1 MSSTAQG
8 IPAEGISAEGVTAPA
23 GFEAAGVAAGLKST
37 GKPDVA
43 VVVNRGPL
51 KVGAAVFTSNRAKAN
66 PILWSQQA
74 IADGV
79 VEAIVLN
86 SGGANCFT
94 GAFGFQ
100 TTHQTAEKAGQLLG
114 VSAGDVL
121 VCSTGLI
128 GTGDEVF
135 RGKVLAGTEAAIEG
149 LSTEGGPDAAR
160 AIMTTDTVPKTVT
173 FEGDGWTIG
182 AMAKGAGMLAPG
194 LATMLVVITTD
205 AVLDAA
211 EADAHLRAA
220 TCVSF
225 DRLDSDGCMS
235 TNDQVTLLVSG
246 ASDVVPDADEF
257 RSALVEVC
265 TDLAVQLQADA
276 EGASHNIAIRVV
288 GAESEDDA
296 VEVGRSVA
304 RNNLFKAAIFGND
317 PNWGRVLAAI
327 GTTRASFD
335 PYAVDV
341 SFNGVRLCS
350 DGAPDRPREEV
361 DLTPRVTDVLI
372 DLKAGEASA
381 TIFTNDLTHDYVHE
395 NSAYSS

>member
-1 MSSTAQG
+1 MS
-8 IPAEGISAEGVTAPA
+8 VTAPQ
-23 GFEAAGVAAGLKST
+23 GFEAAGVAVGLKST

-66 PILWSQQA
+66 PILWSEQA
-74 IADGV
+74 VKDGI

-94 GAFGFQ
+94 GSFGFQ
-100 TTHQTAEKAGQLLG
+100 TTHQTAEKAAELLG
-114 VSAGDVL
+114 VGAADIL

-135 RGKVLAGTEAAIEG
+135 RAKVLEGTEKAIAG
-149 LSTEGGPDAAR
+149 LDPEGGEQASL
-160 AIMTTDTVPKTVT
+160 AIMTTDSRPKRTVVQ
-173 FEGDGWTIG
+173 GDGWSIG
-182 AMAKGAGMLAPG
+182 GMAKGAGMLAPG

-205 AVLDAA
+205 AVLDSAQ
-211 EADAHLRAA
+211 ADAHLRAA
-220 TCVSF
+220 TNVSF

-235 TNDQVTLLVSG
+235 TNDQVTLMVSG
-246 ASDVVPDADEF
+246 ASGITPDPDAF
-257 RSALVEVC
+257 ATALREVC
-265 TDLAVQLQADA
+265 TNLATQLQGDA
-276 EGASHNIAIRVV
+276 EGASHDITIEVT
-288 GAESEDDA
+288 GAASEADA

-327 GTTRASFD
+327 GTTDAEFD
-335 PYAVDV
+335 PYNVDV
-341 SFNGVRLCS
+341 SMNGVRVCAE
-350 DGAPDRPREEV
+350 GGPDRPREEV
-361 DLTPRVTDVLI
+361 DLTPRATHVGI
-372 DLKAGEASA
+372 DLKVGDAHA
-381 TIFTNDLTHDYVHE
+381 TIWTNDLTHDYVHE

>member
-1 MSSTAQG
+1 MS
-8 IPAEGISAEGVTAPA
+8 VTAPQ
-23 GFEAAGVAAGLKST
+23 GFEAAGVAVGLKST

-43 VVVNRGPL
+43 VVVNRGPR

-66 PILWSQQA
+66 PVLWSQQV
-74 IADGV
+74 IADRT

-100 TTHQTAEKAGQLLG
+100 TSHLTAEKAAELLE
-114 VSAGDVL
+114 VSAGDIL

-135 RGKVLAGTEAAIEG
+135 RGKVLDGVEQGIASLSADGGQLAAE
-149 LSTEGGPDAAR
+149 
-160 AIMTTDTVPKTVT
+160 AIMTTDTVSKTAVVT
-173 FEGDGWTIG
+173 RDGWTIG

-205 AVLDAA
+205 ADLEAS
-211 EADAHLRAA
+211 EADAALRRA
-220 TCVSF
+220 TNVSF

-246 ASDVVPDADEF
+246 ASGIRPDLDDFDA
-257 RSALVEVC
+257 ALAELCVE
-265 TDLAVQLQADA
+265 LAQKLQGDA
-276 EGASHNIAIRVV
+276 EGASHDITIEVV
-288 GAESEDDA
+288 NAVTETDA

-327 GTTRASFD
+327 GTTCAEFD

-341 SFNGVRLCS
+341 TMNGIRVCS
-350 DGAPDRPREEV
+350 NGGPDRPREEV
-361 DLTPRVTDVLI
+361 DLTPRATHLLI
-372 DLKAGEASA
+372 DLKAGDATA
-381 TIFTNDLTHDYVHE
+381 TILTNDLTHDYVHE
-395 NSAYSS
+395 NSAYAS

>member
-1 MSSTAQG
+1 MS
-8 IPAEGISAEGVTAPA
+8 VTAPQ

-66 PILWSQQA
+66 PIMWSQQA

-94 GAFGFQ
+94 GSFGFQ
-100 TTHQTAEKAGQLLG
+100 TTHQTAEKAGELLD
-114 VSAGDVL
+114 VSSGDVL

-135 RGKVLAGTEAAIEG
+135 RAKVLEGTTAAIG
-149 LSTEGGPDAAR
+149 SLSAEGGEDASL
-160 AIMTTDTVPKTVT
+160 AIMTTDSRPKRAVVSR
-173 FEGDGWTIG
+173 GGWTIG
-182 AMAKGAGMLAPG
+182 GMAKGAGMLAPG

-211 EADAHLRAA
+211 QADAALRSA
-220 TCVSF
+220 TRTSF

-235 TNDQVTLLVSG
+235 TNDQVTLMVSG
-246 ASDVVPDADEF
+246 ASGVAPDAAEF
-257 RSALVEVC
+257 AAALAELC
-265 TDLAVQLQADA
+265 ADLAEQLQGDA
-276 EGASHNIAIRVV
+276 EGASHDIAIEVV
-288 GAESEDDA
+288 GAASEEDA
-296 VEVGRSVA
+296 VVVGRSVA

-327 GTTRASFD
+327 GTTDAAFD
-335 PYAVDV
+335 PYDVDV
-341 SFNGVRLCS
+341 SFNGVRVCTA
-350 DGAPDRPREEV
+350 GGPDRPREEV
-361 DLTPRVTDVLI
+361 DLTPRATRILI
-372 DLKAGEASA
+372 DLKSGDATA
-381 TIFTNDLTHDYVHE
+381 TILTNDLTHDYVHE

>member
-1 MSSTAQG
+1 VS
-8 IPAEGISAEGVTAPA
+8 VTAPQ

-66 PILWSQQA
+66 PIMWSQQA

-94 GAFGFQ
+94 GSFGFQ
-100 TTHQTAEKAGQLLG
+100 TTHQTAEKAGELLD
-114 VSAGDVL
+114 VSSGDVL

-135 RGKVLAGTEAAIEG
+135 RAKVLAGTTAAIG
-149 LSTEGGPDAAR
+149 SLSAEGGEDASL
-160 AIMTTDTVPKTVT
+160 AIMTTDSRPKRAVVSR
-173 FEGDGWTIG
+173 GGWTIG
-182 AMAKGAGMLAPG
+182 GMAKGAGMLAPG

-211 EADAHLRAA
+211 QADAALRSA
-220 TCVSF
+220 TRTSF

-235 TNDQVTLLVSG
+235 TNDQVTLMVSG
-246 ASDVVPDADEF
+246 ASGVAPDAAEF
-257 RSALVEVC
+257 AAALAELC
-265 TDLAVQLQADA
+265 ADLAEQLQGDA
-276 EGASHNIAIRVV
+276 EGASHDIAIEVV
-288 GAESEDDA
+288 GAASEEDA
-296 VEVGRSVA
+296 VVVGRSVA

-327 GTTRASFD
+327 GTTDAAFD
-335 PYAVDV
+335 PYDVDV
-341 SFNGVRLCS
+341 SFNGVRVCTA
-350 DGAPDRPREEV
+350 GGPDRPREEV
-361 DLTPRVTDVLI
+361 DLTPRATRILI
-372 DLKAGEASA
+372 DLKSGDATA
-381 TIFTNDLTHDYVHE
+381 TILTNDLTHDYVHE